1 MVQLGNTVILK
12 LESTMKLVTKFFNF
26 FKVDPR
32 RLQFIMLW
40 SYSIIALEVFNHE
53 RPHIVTIFTF
63 SSTLI
68 ADKLLGHFFH
78 GKNNSF
84 LPAAIISPSI
94 CTLCY
99 SISFWP
105 YILAGV
111 LSAASKSLL
120 LYKGRHIFNP
130 SNFGITVTIL
140 LFPNW
145 ITGISNVFSGMK
157 FVGFYF
163 LISGLINAI
172 NSKTL
177 HISIMYLIG
186 MSSSFWLRGVFID
199 RMLSPS
205 VFMEL
210 TLNPILL
217 IFCFH
222 MINDPATTPR
232 NKKHAMLYGYLLGVL
247 YVIFSINGS
256 THGHFFSLFIV
267 TMFIPFLRDYE
278 EKKNNQP
285 PTRLATT

>member
-1 MVQLGNTVILK
+1 MVQLKNMVNSNQENIMT
-12 LESTMKLVTKFFNF
+12 LVTNFFNF

-53 RPHIVTIFTF
+53 RPHIVTFLTF

-68 ADKLLGHFFH
+68 VDKILSHFFH
-78 GKNNSF
+78 GKKNSF

-105 YILAGV
+105 YVLAGV

-130 SNFGITVTIL
+130 SNFGITITIL

-157 FVGFYF
+157 FVGIYF

-186 MSSSFWLRGVFID
+186 MSSSFWLRGVLID
-199 RMLSPS
+199 QSLSPS
-205 VFMEL
+205 VFVEL

-232 NKKHAMLYGYLLGVL
+232 NKKIAMIYGYFLGVL

-278 EKKNNQP
+278 EKQKEKLSIQ
-285 PTRLATT
+285 AAI

>member
-1 MVQLGNTVILK
+1 
-12 LESTMKLVTKFFNF
+12 MKLITNF
-26 FKVDPR
+26 FLFFKNDPR
-32 RLQFIMLW
+32 RLQFMMLW
-40 SYSIIALEVFNHE
+40 SYSIIALEIFNHE
-53 RPHIVTIFTF
+53 RPHTVTIITF
-63 SSTLI
+63 LSTLVT
-68 ADKLLGHFFH
+68 DKFLGHFFH
-78 GKNNSF
+78 KKKNSF

-99 SISFWP
+99 SIAFWP

-157 FVGFYF
+157 FVGVYF

-172 NSKTL
+172 NSRTL

-186 MSSSFWLRGVFID
+186 MSLSFWLRGVFID
-199 RMLSPS
+199 RMLAPS
-205 VFMEL
+205 VFIEL

-232 NKKHAMLYGYLLGVL
+232 SKKLGMLYGFFLGVL

-256 THGHFFSLFIV
+256 THGHFYSLFII

-278 EKKNNQP
+278 EKQRNKV
-285 PTRLATT
+285 LASAAT

>member
-1 MVQLGNTVILK
+1 MEHLRLGNI
-12 LESTMKLVTKFFNF
+12 MKLITNF
-26 FKVDPR
+26 FLFYKNDPR
-32 RLQFIMLW
+32 RLQFMMLW
-40 SYSIIALEVFNHE
+40 SYSIIALEIFNHE
-53 RPHIVTIFTF
+53 RPHTVTIITF
-63 SSTLI
+63 LSTLVT
-68 ADKLLGHFFH
+68 DKFLGHFFH
-78 GKNNSF
+78 KKKNSF

-99 SISFWP
+99 SIAFWP

-111 LSAASKSLL
+111 LSAVSKSLL

-157 FVGFYF
+157 FVGVYF

-172 NSKTL
+172 NSRTL

-186 MSSSFWLRGVFID
+186 MSLSFWLRGVFID
-199 RMLSPS
+199 RMLAPS
-205 VFMEL
+205 VFIEL

-232 NKKHAMLYGYLLGVL
+232 SKKLGMLYGFFLGVL

-256 THGHFFSLFIV
+256 THGHFYSLFII

-278 EKKNNQP
+278 EKQRNKV
-285 PTRLATT
+285 LASAAT